1 MFECANCGHKFTAD
15 RGKCPHCDSTDYHA
29 IEVEE
34 VVTEPVVTE
43 PVVTEPVVTEPVIPI
58 TEPVLPDEEE

>member
-1 MFECANCGHKFTAD
+1 MFECANCGHKFTANI
-15 RGKCPHCDSTDYHA
+15 GTCPHCDSTDYHA

-43 PVVTEPVVTEPVIPI
+43 PVIPI